1 MAARAERSLIRRTAD
16 VMRVSR
22 CARRWAVALVAAF
35 AAVATAHA
43 DTVNTRELQV
53 REVAPGI
60 YVIRHP
66 DPTDDFPD
74 GNTTVVIGE
83 REVLVVDTCYL
94 PSSADADIALIRR
107 WTDKPVRWVL
117 NTHWHNDH
125 VGGNQRYRQAWP
137 GAEVVGHEE
146 TRRMIDA
153 RVRSYVR
160 RFVLPDSTFGQQRE
174 ALRRTAEAGLDAK
187 GQPVDAA
194 ARAVAAASLA
204 REERAVAEFRGI
216 VIETPTV
223 TFETG
228 GMRIDLGGRVV
239 ELKHLGR
246 GNTGGDVVAWLPAEH
261 ILVSGDLVDH
271 PVPYA
276 FAGYPTEWIATLDR
290 LAALDPALVVPGHGE
305 VLRGRGYIERV
316 AALLRNLRQQVSELL
331 ERNGGGFTLEEVQ
344 KAIDLSDAR
353 RAFAGDDADNREFF
367 DVSMASLIRTLHA
380 EARAR

>member
-1 MAARAERSLIRRTAD
+1 MTAFPLKLARAGAIAF
-16 VMRVSR
+16 
-22 CARRWAVALVAAF
+22 VALLAGAS
-35 AAVATAHA
+35 ASRA
-43 DTVNTRELQV
+43 DSVNTRELQV
-53 REVAPGI
+53 RELAAGV
-60 YVIRHP
+60 YTIRHP

-125 VGGNQRYRQAWP
+125 VGGNQRYRLAWP

-146 TRRMIDA
+146 TRRMVGT
-153 RVRSYVR
+153 RVPSYVR
-160 RFVLPDSTFGQQRE
+160 RFVAPDAHDAKRRE
-174 ALRRTAEAGLDAK
+174 ALRRAVETGVDDK
-187 GQPVDAA
+187 GAPVDAA
-194 ARAVAAASLA
+194 GRAAAAKSLA
-204 REERAVAEFRGI
+204 GFERAASEFRSI
-216 VIETPTV
+216 VIEPPTV

-246 GNTGGDVVAWLPAEH
+246 GNTGGDVVAWLPAER
-261 ILVSGDLVDH
+261 ILVAGDLVDH

-276 FAGYPTEWIATLDR
+276 FGGYPSEWVGTLDR

-305 VLRGRGYIERV
+305 VLRGKGYIERV
-316 AALLRNLRQQVSELL
+316 AALIRGIREQVNDLL
-331 ERNGGGFTLEEVQ
+331 EKNGGGFALEEVQ
-344 KAIDLSDAR
+344 KAVDLSAAR
-353 RAFAGDDADNREFF
+353 REFAGDDADNREFF
-367 DVSMASLIRTLHA
+367 DASMASLIRTLHA
-380 EARAR
+380 ELRAR

>member
-1 MAARAERSLIRRTAD
+1 MEDRSMTPFRRH
-16 VMRVSR
+16 VRP
-22 CARRWAVALVAAF
+22 WALAVLATLALS
-35 AAVATAHA
+35 AVHA
-43 DTVNTRELQV
+43 DTVNTRERQV
-53 REVAPGI
+53 RQLAAGV
-60 YVIRHP
+60 YTIRHA

-94 PSSADADIALIRR
+94 PSSADADIALIRG

-146 TRRMIDA
+146 TRRMIDG
-153 RVRSYVR
+153 RVPSYIR
-160 RFVLPDSTFGQQRE
+160 RFVAPDSTYGRQRE
-174 ALRRTAEAGLDAK
+174 TLRRTTEIGVDEK
-187 GQPVDAA
+187 GKPVDAA
-194 ARAVAAASLA
+194 ARAAAAASLA
-204 REERAVAEFRGI
+204 KLERAVGEFRAI
-216 VIETPTV
+216 VVEAPTV

-228 GMRIDLGGRVV
+228 LRIDLGGRVV

-246 GNTGGDVVAWLPAEH
+246 GNTGGDVVAWLPAER
-261 ILVSGDLVDH
+261 ILVAGDLVDH

-276 FAGYPTEWIATLDR
+276 FAGYPGEWIGTLDR
-290 LAALDPALVVPGHGE
+290 LAALDPEIVVPGHGE
-305 VLRGRGYIERV
+305 VLRGKGYIERV
-316 AALLRNLRQQVSELL
+316 AALLRGLRRQVNELV
-331 ERNGGGFTLEEVQ
+331 ERNGGAFPLEDVQ
-344 KAIDLSDAR
+344 KAIDLTEPR

-367 DVSMASLIRTLHA
+367 DASMASLIRTLHA